1 MRGVGG
7 LGSGSGS
14 QREAAGFGRRLAS
27 DWGCSGHSRQA
38 GRQEGREGG
47 TGGSRRGSKRER
59 EHKHKHKRKRK
70 TGRAVWAKRA
80 AVGGDGETLSAR
92 CGGEGGEERRGR
104 TRRMMIL
111 EIGCQVC

>member
-1 MRGVGG
+1 MGWAAVVAVSARLRALGG
-7 LGSGSGS
+7 DW
-14 QREAAGFGRRLAS
+14 RRIGGA
-27 DWGCSGHSRQA
+27 QATA
-38 GRQEGREGG
+38 GRKAGREREGG

-92 CGGEGGEERRGR
+92 CGGEGREERRGR
-104 TRRMMIL
+104 RRRMMML